1 MLPETDEANL
11 QETSSFNIYGFSTL
25 YFIMQQREISGY
37 FSQS

>member
-25 YFIMQQREISGY
+25 HFIMQREISGY